1 MNTVPDRLTDPTV
14 QAADSG
20 KRLTTWYAQGH
31 SDGLGDRLLMFDN
44 TSAPSWEILRF
55 KTSLARDPRFDTALR
70 QRVERLS
77 TFQHPAFPVVRPITE
92 LGHEDGLAV
101 VSTYAS
107 GVSISEGLKK
117 PRSTSFAVRLLRQV
131 VPAIAALQQH
141 APGVAHGA
149 LTVDRLILTAEGRL
163 MIREHMLASAI
174 ESLQPTRA
182 RLWADFG
189 LLAPPSSSDIAAI
202 DERCDVVQV
211 ALVVLSLMAGRRIG
225 PDEYPDKTRDLLEEI
240 AGRVLWQEPELFASL
255 RRWLERALQ
264 IDVQPFRSASD
275 ANAALGQLQDQ
286 PVRTDES
293 GMLQLTPKRA
303 SGHER
308 PMPLLGAPS
317 AALSAARDTR
327 PDPATTLPLSRWR
340 ELPVIAWAA
349 VAVGVL
355 AIGEAVFIGRLLY
368 PASAEADT
376 SSPATVT
383 QQTNRTAPVQPNQN
397 PLTDQPRL
405 SPVPAP
411 VTTPAPTALPVS
423 LPTLAV
429 ANDRAPSVET
439 QAASAR
445 NGGFRVSAPIELHVL
460 DGERLLGSSTDGPI
474 IAPAGRHEFEFVNS
488 VIGYRVRQV
497 VTVRPG
503 SVSTVAVT
511 VPNGTLNINA
521 MPWATVWIDGTSYG
535 ETPLGNLSVVPGQ
548 HEIVFRHPQ
557 LGERREIT
565 VVRADTTTKVA
576 ITFK

>member
-1 MNTVPDRLTDPTV
+1 MNTVTDRPTDPTA

-55 KTSLARDPRFDTALR
+55 KTSLARDPRFETALR

-174 ESLQPTRA
+174 ESLQLTRA

-202 DERCDVVQV
+202 DERCDVVQM

-225 PDEYPDKTRDLLEEI
+225 PHEYPDKTRDILEEI
-240 AGRVLWQEPELFASL
+240 AGRVLWQEPELFRSL
-255 RRWLERALQ
+255 RSWLERALQ
-264 IDVQPFRSASD
+264 IDVQPFRSASE

-286 PVRTDES
+286 PVRTDDS
-293 GMLQLTPKRA
+293 GMLQLTPKRT
-303 SGHER
+303 SVRES
-308 PMPLLGAPS
+308 PLPLPGAPS
-317 AALSAARDTR
+317 AALSAARDKR
-327 PDPATTLPLSRWR
+327 PDPSTALPRSRWR

-349 VAVGVL
+349 VAVGLL

-376 SSPATVT
+376 SSPASVT
-383 QQTNRTAPVQPNQN
+383 QQTNRAAPVQPDQN
-397 PLTDQPRL
+397 PLVDQPRL

-497 VTVRPG
+497 VNVRPG
-503 SVSTVAVT
+503 SVSTVAVP

-521 MPWATVWIDGTSYG
+521 MPWATVWIDGTSFG